1 MKRTKYITSQVLVTS
16 HDSCYPVGCQI
27 LHVLVILYRS
37 LQRTDL
43 WIKSIVCLCLQDP
56 IVAIQS
62 HNVTVLAFKE
72 KI

>member
-1 MKRTKYITSQVLVTS
+1 MKQTKYITSQVLVMS

-43 WIKSIVCLCLQDP
+43 WIKSIVCLCLQDA